1 MNLKPSDGILES
13 AAEAS
18 VVALAC
24 AGDRPAFEELVR
36 RRQLSIRNLLRSLC
50 RNTALADDLAQETF
64 LQAWIHIRS
73 LRVHA
78 AFAGWLRK
86 LAINS
91 WRRQLRR
98 EGAFSKHVDLEA
110 GDVGGTPATAE
121 GLDLSSALGALAPN
135 VRLCIVL
142 SYQQGMSH
150 GEIAA
155 ATQLPLGTVKSH
167 IARGTAR
174 LRELLASY
182 DSSPKEPPYVQ

>member
-1 MNLKPSDGILES
+1 MNPGPSADTLGS

-24 AGDRPAFEELVR
+24 AGDQAAFEELVR
-36 RRQLSIRNLLRSLC
+36 RHQSSIRNLLRSLC
-50 RNTALADDLAQETF
+50 RDMALADDLAQQTF
-64 LQAWIHIRS
+64 LQAWIHLRS
-73 LRVHA
+73 LRVHD

-91 WRRQLRR
+91 WRQHLRR
-98 EGAFSKHVDLEA
+98 EGAFGKSAEVVA
-110 GDVGGTPATAE
+110 GDVVSTPVGTE
-121 GLDLSSALGALAPN
+121 RLDLNSALGALPSN

-142 SYQQGMSH
+142 SYREGMSH

-174 LRELLASY
+174 LRELLAAY
-182 DSSPKEPPYVQ
+182 YSPDEQPPYAR

>member
-1 MNLKPSDGILES
+1 MSPRSSADILGS
-13 AAEAS
+13 AAEAW

-36 RRQLSIRNLLRSLC
+36 RHQRSIRNLLRSLC
-50 RNTALADDLAQETF
+50 GNMALADDLAQATF

-73 LRVHA
+73 LRVPG
-78 AFAGWLRK
+78 AFTSWLRK

-91 WRRQLRR
+91 WRQHLRR
-98 EGAFSKHVDLEA
+98 EGAFWKLTDVEV
-110 GDVGGTPATAE
+110 GDVVSTPPATE
-121 GLDLSSALGALAPN
+121 CLDLNSALGALAPN

-142 SYQQGMSH
+142 SYHEGMSH

-167 IARGTAR
+167 VARGTTR
-174 LRELLASY
+174 LRELLAAYYPSREQL
-182 DSSPKEPPYVQ
+182 PHA

>member
-1 MNLKPSDGILES
+1 MLGSTP
-13 AAEAS
+13 EAT

-36 RRQLSIRNLLRSLC
+36 RRQSSIRGLLRSLC
-50 RNTALADDLAQETF
+50 RDAALADDLAQETF
-64 LQAWIHIRS
+64 LQAWMYLRS
-73 LRVHA
+73 LRAPA

-91 WRRQLRR
+91 WRQHLRR
-98 EGAFSKHVDLEA
+98 AGATQKFGEVEEGDITS
-110 GDVGGTPATAE
+110 TPAATE
-121 GLDLSSALGALAPN
+121 RLDLNSALSALAPN

-142 SYQQGMSH
+142 SYHEGMSH

-155 ATQLPLGTVKSH
+155 ATQLPLGTIKSH

-174 LRELLASY
+174 LRDLLRGY
-182 DSSPKEPPYVQ
+182 YSPDEQLPYAR

>member
-1 MNLKPSDGILES
+1 MNVRSS
-13 AAEAS
+13 ADSLGSAVEAS
-18 VVALAC
+18 LVVLAC
-24 AGDRPAFEELVR
+24 EGDQPAFEELVR
-36 RRQLSIRNLLRSLC
+36 RRQSSIRGLLRSLC
-50 RNTALADDLAQETF
+50 RDTASADDLAQETF

-73 LRVHA
+73 LRAHN

-91 WRRQLRR
+91 WRQHLRR
-98 EGAFSKHVDLEA
+98 QGAFGKLAEVEE
-110 GDVGGTPATAE
+110 GDVVSTPATME
-121 GLDLSSALGALAPN
+121 GIDLKSALSVLAPA

-142 SYQQGMSH
+142 SYHEGMSH

-174 LRELLASY
+174 LRELLAAY
-182 DSSPKEPPYVQ
+182 YSSHEQPPYAR